1 LSNELIISATQ
12 NGSRIAL
19 LKDKQLVEFH
29 EELEGSKFVVGDIY
43 LGSVKKVV
51 QGLNAAFIDIGYEK
65 DAFLHYLDLG
75 PQFASLMKFTKLVRG
90 KKITGGRLD
99 KFKSEKDIDK
109 HGKITT
115 QLSKGLLLPVQVVKE
130 PISTK
135 GPRLSSELSIAGRY
149 LVLVPFSNT
158 VSVSKKI
165 SSSEE
170 RKRLQRII
178 QSIKPEGFGV
188 IIRTVAESKET
199 AELDRDLRNLVKMWD
214 DGMARMTAANG
225 RDKLIGEISKTS
237 SLLRDLLNESFD
249 NVHVDDKKIFEEVKA
264 YIHTIAP
271 EKDKI
276 VKLYTGKAKIFEH
289 YGIEKQIKSAFGQ
302 TVSLRGGG
310 YLIIE
315 HTEALHVIDVNSG
328 NKSTREESQETTAAS
343 VNLEAAKEVARQLR
357 LRDMGGII
365 VVDFIDMRTQE
376 GRKLIY
382 KTMKD
387 EMGLHDR
394 AKHTVLPLSK
404 FGLMQITRERVRPQM
419 NIITKEVCPT
429 CNGTG
434 SITASILITDQIE
447 QHIEHLFVKQNEK
460 ELVLALHP
468 FLFAYYTKGII
479 SKRVKMFFKYK
490 RWVKIVKDSSLGIT
504 EFHFLN
510 KDGEEIDVAHKGEK
524 ITPESLADIKA
535 AAIDGDGRHKHKH
548 KVEISDDDESEE
560 EDEEEVEKPRQH
572 HRRKNDQRGEHRGER
587 KDRGDKTDKG
597 VKDDKDDKA
606 DTGEKGDKP
615 ENGEQRNDQ
624 NRRHGRQQHRQ
635 GERRQPQGERKEG
648 ERKEGD
654 NQNQNNPN
662 QRRGDNQRRDNQRG
676 DQRRHNNQQKN
687 QQQQNNQQPPVN
699 QDQPVNEEPLNP
711 IIQNQVPVVPPPPVN
726 PATEEAPKND
736 PRPPDNLTE

>member
-1 LSNELIISATQ
+1 MSNELIISATQ

-29 EELEGSKFVVGDIY
+29 EETEGSKFVVGDIY

-75 PQFASLMKFTKLVRG
+75 PQFSSLMKFTKLVRG

-99 KFKSEKDIDK
+99 KFKAEKDIDK
-109 HGKITT
+109 HGKITQ

-188 IIRTVAESKET
+188 IIRTVAEGKET

-214 DGMARMTAANG
+214 EGMTRMVTANG
-225 RDKLIGEISKTS
+225 RDKLIGEINKTS

-249 NVHVDDKKIFEEVKA
+249 NVTVDDKKIFEEIKG

-328 NKSTREESQETTAAS
+328 NKSTREESQETTAQS
-343 VNLEAAKEVARQLR
+343 VNLEAAKEIARQLR

-365 VVDFIDMRTQE
+365 VVDFIDMRSQE

-387 EMGLHDR
+387 EMGNNDR

-447 QHIEHLFVKQNEK
+447 QHIEHLFVKQNET

-468 FLFAYYTKGII
+468 FLYAYYTKGII

-490 RWVKIVKDSSLGIT
+490 KWVKIVKDSSLGIT

-510 KDGEEIDVAHKGEK
+510 KDGEEIDVAQKEK
-524 ITPESLADIKA
+524 ITPETLADIKA
-535 AAIDGDGRHKHKH
+535 SIAEGKSHEHKHRE
-548 KVEISDDDESEE
+548 VNEDDDEE
-560 EDEEEVEKPRQH
+560 EDDDETEVKERQPREKRPH
-572 HRRKNDQRGEHRGER
+572 PN
-587 KDRGDKTDKG
+587 
-597 VKDDKDDKA
+597 
-606 DTGEKGDKP
+606 
-615 ENGEQRNDQ
+615 RNNQNNQ
-624 NRRHGRQQHRQ
+624 NRRRDHGRNQN
-635 GERRQPQGERKEG
+635 QPREQKEG
-648 ERKEGD
+648 EQKDGEQKGGDQKPKEHRHPRD
-654 NQNQNNPN
+654 NRHQNQRHQQRRNNPHKSDHPKTEDQKPVDDQN
-662 QRRGDNQRRDNQRG
+662 QAIE
-676 DQRRHNNQQKN
+676 QKPV
-687 QQQQNNQQPPVN
+687 QIDPPVN
-699 QDQPVNEEPLNP
+699 EV
-711 IIQNQVPVVPPPPVN
+711 
-726 PATEEAPKND
+726 K
-736 PRPPDNLTE
+736 PPDTQPET

>member
-1 LSNELIISATQ
+1 MSNELIISATQ

-29 EELEGSKFVVGDIY
+29 EEQEGSKFVVGDIY

-75 PQFASLMKFTKLVRG
+75 PQFSSLQKFTKLVRG

-99 KFKSEKDIDK
+99 KFKAEKDIDK
-109 HGKITT
+109 HGKITQ

-165 SSSEE
+165 SSSDE

-188 IIRTVAESKET
+188 IIRTVAEGKET

-214 DGMARMTAANG
+214 EGMTRMVTANG

-249 NVHVDDKKIFEEVKA
+249 NVTVDDKKIFEEVKG

-271 EKDKI
+271 EKEKI
-276 VKLYTGKAKIFEH
+276 VKLYTGKAKVFEH

-328 NKSTREESQETTAAS
+328 NKSTREESQETTAQS
-343 VNLEAAKEVARQLR
+343 VNLEAAKEIARQLR

-365 VVDFIDMRTQE
+365 VVDFIDMRSQE

-387 EMGLHDR
+387 EMGNNDR

-434 SITASILITDQIE
+434 SINASILITDQIE
-447 QHIEHLFVKQNEK
+447 QHIEHLFVKQNET

-468 FLFAYYTKGII
+468 FLYAYYTKGII

-510 KDGEEIDVAHKGEK
+510 KDGEEIDVAQKEK
-524 ITPESLADIKA
+524 ITPETLADIKA
-535 AAIDGDGRHKHKH
+535 SIAEGKKEHKHREVNDDDEDEDDEVEVDEQPREKRHKNDHGRRKDGRH
-548 KVEISDDDESEE
+548 
-560 EDEEEVEKPRQH
+560 QH
-572 HRRKNDQRGEHRGER
+572 RHGENKQH
-587 KDRGDKTDKG
+587 
-597 VKDDKDDKA
+597 
-606 DTGEKGDKP
+606 
-615 ENGEQRNDQ
+615 GEQRPQKQQ
-624 NRRHGRQQHRQ
+624 NS
-635 GERRQPQGERKEG
+635 EEG
-648 ERKEGD
+648 KEGD
-654 NQNQNNPN
+654 QKPKENRHQRDHRHQNQRH
-662 QRRGDNQRRDNQRG
+662 Q
-676 DQRRHNNQQKN
+676 QRRHEQKN
-687 QQQQNNQQPPVN
+687 NEQQNTEQKKEPREQPTVEQPQKPVS
-699 QDQPVNEEPLNP
+699 ESIET
-711 IIQNQVPVVPPPPVN
+711 PVVPPPPPPP
-726 PATEEAPKND
+726 PAND
-736 PRPPDNLTE
+736 DLNSKIDRLPDNLTE